1 VASRAPRSR
10 RREQETPHGL
20 TEPEQA
26 VVKLAGEFYR
36 AFSALPQLHPA
47 DVHEAAFHVH
57 ALARIV
63 GMRAAHRAH
72 PDLVPNRSGTQI

>member
-1 VASRAPRSR
+1 MALAIEHDDAP
-10 RREQETPHGL
+10 GL
-20 TEPEQA
+20 TEDEQ
-26 VVKLAGEFYR
+26 VILRSFRGLWE

-47 DVHEAAFHVH
+47 DREEAAFHLH

-72 PDLVPNRSGTQI
+72 PELVPNRPGAPI